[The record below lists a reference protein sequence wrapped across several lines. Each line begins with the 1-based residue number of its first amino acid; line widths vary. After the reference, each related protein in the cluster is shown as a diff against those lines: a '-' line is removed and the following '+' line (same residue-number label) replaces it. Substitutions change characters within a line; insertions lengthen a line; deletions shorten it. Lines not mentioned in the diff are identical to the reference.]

1 MHFHALPHHHS
12 YLIYAFEKPPST
24 SSTGAF
30 EALHITGIPFTNISN
45 FLKTNRCSCAMRR
58 KLYFKL
64 FVFQKPVA
72 RQLCWVFTMSS
83 FSVTSDSRII
93 ISSEARNLCY
103 SRLRDTRFPHV
114 CRAPLHFLQ
123 LSFIPP
129 VPYPPLRGTFPSR
142 GRLRYKNTAF
152 PIQPPP
158 LWGTSFQ
165 GKEGEYRFTDSS
177 YRWLLIRECRFPAFV
192 ISSESEKS
200 FSFAARQRM

>member
-58 KLYFKL
+58 KLYFTL

-103 SRLRDTRFPHV
+103 SRPTTHAFPT
-114 CRAPLHFLQ
+114 CAANFSTFLIC
-123 LSFIPP
+123 LSSRWNPIR
-129 VPYPPLRGTFPSR
+129 LASLATFSTP
-142 GRLRYKNTAF
+142 GRL
-152 PIQPPP
+152 
-158 LWGTSFQ
+158 
-165 GKEGEYRFTDSS
+165 
-177 YRWLLIRECRFPAFV
+177 
-192 ISSESEKS
+192 
-200 FSFAARQRM
+200 

>member
-58 KLYFKL
+58 KLYFTL

-93 ISSEARNLCY
+93 ISSEAKNLCH
-103 SRLRDTRFPHV
+103 SRPATHVFFPPYVPRTSPLSSSVFHTV
-114 CRAPLHFLQ
+114 CTLGAPAPQ
-123 LSFIPP
+123 ATPNP
-129 VPYPPLRGTFPSR
+129 
-142 GRLRYKNTAF
+142 
-152 PIQPPP
+152 
-158 LWGTSFQ
+158 
-165 GKEGEYRFTDSS
+165 
-177 YRWLLIRECRFPAFV
+177 
-192 ISSESEKS
+192 
-200 FSFAARQRM
+200 

>member
-58 KLYFKL
+58 KLYFTL

-103 SRLRDTRFPHV
+103 SLTLSPHV
-114 CRAPLHFLQ
+114 PRTSPL
-123 LSFIPP
+123 
-129 VPYPPLRGTFPSR
+129 
-142 GRLRYKNTAF
+142 
-152 PIQPPP
+152 
-158 LWGTSFQ
+158 
-165 GKEGEYRFTDSS
+165 SS
-177 YRWLLIRECRFPAFV
+177 SVFPAACTLSAPTGYLPLEEKA
-192 ISSESEKS
+192 IHIKRRSRHHSSEV
-200 FSFAARQRM
+200 